1 MIRSV
6 LAPNPGP
13 FTLDGT
19 RSWLVG
25 ETLMIDP
32 GPAIASHV
40 DALLAAQPR
49 VATILVTHRHADH
62 APAAVEVARRTGAR
76 ILAPEGVF
84 DDDVSE
90 RLVDGMRVESE
101 GLVVEA
107 IATPGHTAE
116 HCCFLTSYGDLFTG
130 DTILGEGTTVIF
142 PPDGVMADYMASL
155 RRLRALEP
163 RAIYPGHGPIRTDAL
178 AWIDYYIAHRE
189 EREAQIL
196 AALAD
201 GPLGVA
207 ELRVQI
213 YPDLHPA
220 LRSAAEMQ
228 LVAHARHLADR
239 GLIVPEGARLALP
252 AQGA

>member
-40 DALLAAQPR
+40 AALLAAQPR
-49 VATILVTHRHADH
+49 VATILLTHRHADH
-62 APAAVEVARRTGAR
+62 APAAVEVARQTDAR
-76 ILAPEGVF
+76 IFAP
-84 DDDVSE
+84 DDVLDDAIVSE
-90 RLVDGMRVESE
+90 RLVDGARIETE
-101 GLVVEA
+101 GLIIEA

-116 HCCFLTSYGDLFTG
+116 HFCFFTSEGDLLTG
-130 DTILGEGTTVIF
+130 DTILGEGTTAIF

-155 RRLRALEP
+155 RRLRELAP
-163 RAIYPGHGPIRTDAL
+163 RTIYPGHGPVRTDAV
-178 AWIDYYIAHRE
+178 AWIDYYIAHRQ

-201 GPLGVA
+201 GPLAVT
-207 ELRVQI
+207 ELRARI
-213 YPDLHPA
+213 YPELHPA

-239 GLIVPEGARLALP
+239 GLVVPDGVRLAL
-252 AQGA
+252 AR

>member
-6 LAPNPGP
+6 LAPNPAP

-32 GPAIASHV
+32 GPAIDTHV
-40 DALLAAQPR
+40 EALVAAQPR

-62 APAAVEVARRTGAR
+62 APAAAFVAHMTGAR
-76 ILAPEGVF
+76 ILAPEGVLG
-84 DDDVSE
+84 DDIVSE
-90 RLVDGMRVESE
+90 RLVDGATIECE
-101 GLVVEA
+101 GMTVTA

-116 HCCFLTSYGDLFTG
+116 HFCFLTGDGDLFTG
-130 DTILGEGTTVIF
+130 DTILGEGTTAIF

-155 RRLRALEP
+155 RKLRALSP
-163 RAIYPGHGPIRTDAL
+163 RAIYPGHGPVRSDAVE
-178 AWIDYYIAHRE
+178 WIDYYIAHRE
-189 EREAQIL
+189 ERERQIL

-207 ELRVQI
+207 ELRLRI
-213 YPDLHPA
+213 YPELHA
-220 LRSAAEMQ
+220 ELRSAAEMQ
-228 LVAHARHLADR
+228 LLAHARHLADR
-239 GLIVPEGARLALP
+239 GLVVPDGSRLRLA
-252 AQGA
+252 G

>member
-6 LAPNPGP
+6 LAPNPAP

-32 GPAIASHV
+32 GPAIDSHV

-62 APAAVEVARRTGAR
+62 APAAVDVARRSGAR
-76 ILAPEGVF
+76 ILAPEGVL
-84 DDDVSE
+84 DDAIVE
-90 RLVDGMRVESE
+90 RRLVDGEAIECE
-101 GLVVEA
+101 GAVITA

-116 HCCFLTSYGDLFTG
+116 HFFTG
-130 DTILGEGTTVIF
+130 DTILGEGTTAIF

-155 RRLRALEP
+155 RKLRALAP
-163 RAIYPGHGPIRTDAL
+163 RAIYPGHGPVRTDAVE
-178 AWIDYYIAHRE
+178 WIDYYIAHRE
-189 EREAQIL
+189 ERERQIL
-196 AALAD
+196 EALGE

-207 ELRVQI
+207 ELRARI
-213 YPDLHPA
+213 YPDLHA
-220 LRSAAEMQ
+220 ELRSAAEMQ
-228 LVAHARHLADR
+228 LLAHARHLADR
-239 GLIVPEGARLALP
+239 GLVVPDGPKLSLVR
-252 AQGA
+252 